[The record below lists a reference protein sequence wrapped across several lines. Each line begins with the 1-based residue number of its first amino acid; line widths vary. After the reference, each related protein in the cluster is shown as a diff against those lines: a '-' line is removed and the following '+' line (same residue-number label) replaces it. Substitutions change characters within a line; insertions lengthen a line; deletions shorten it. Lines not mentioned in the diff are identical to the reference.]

1 MLQEEVP
8 QRSIK
13 SVLDVGCC
21 KITKTIK
28 KVVDRTLLHPS
39 HPPETRNPSPTP
51 HPPTNVPTNGSAEK
65 HEELPK
71 VARTS
76 VETSATDHTRC
87 SEVTMIWKETRTRRG
102 LRRPSEPQKKGKRT
116 LIHLSETFGGSGN
129 PRAGGTNAKPSGSY
143 EKMRKPMVNHQ
154 IPMRKDE
161 KTYGKPSDVRFL

>member
-1 MLQEEVP
+1 M
-8 QRSIK
+8 
-13 SVLDVGCC
+13 LDVA
-21 KITKTIK
+21 
-28 KVVDRTLLHPS
+28 RSRRPS
-39 HPPETRNPSPTP
+39 RRSSTGRYYTPPTPPETRNPSPTP

-102 LRRPSEPQKKGKRT
+102 LRRPSEPQKKKENGHWSTSARHSVARGT
-116 LIHLSETFGGSGN
+116 PGL
-129 PRAGGTNAKPSGSY
+129 AGQTAKPSGSY

-161 KTYGKPSDVRFL
+161 KTYGKPSDVRFLWGKR